1 MSTNAINKGG
11 LFNLPLRA
19 VLTLSWRNLWRNHRR
34 TGIMLAAISVGV
46 WAMIF
51 MTAIMRGMVGDMLE
65 QGIRNLPGHIQ
76 IHQQGFLDDPSIV
89 NSLASPSGEL
99 LAALNDPDTA
109 AWSGRIKVPAVIS
122 SERDTRGVMLLGV
135 DPVSEDAITAIAGQ
149 VVEGRFLDTVDDKG
163 VVIGLKL
170 AERLE
175 TRLGKRIVL
184 MSQDPDN
191 NIAERGF
198 RIVGLYKAKLEA
210 LEEINVYAA
219 RSTLQKLLKIGD
231 RVTEIAIVDK
241 DMQNIDPLFK
251 RIKAA
256 TPAGLETR
264 AWYEIDTYL
273 STMLATMDGFV
284 LVWIIIVFLALSFG
298 LVNTLIMAVF
308 ERTRE
313 IGLIQALGMRPSM
326 ILYQIMLE
334 SVLLLVIGLTLGNAL
349 AVATILPLE
358 SGLDISSVAEGMA
371 MMGASSV
378 LYPTLLLDDMI
389 LANVVVIILGTLT
402 SILPAWRAARLNP
415 VQAINST

>member
-1 MSTNAINKGG
+1 MSTSAANKS
-11 LFNLPLRA
+11 LFNLPFRA
-19 VLTLSWRNLWRNHRR
+19 MLTLSWRNLWRNHRR

-51 MTAIMRGMVGDMLE
+51 MTAIMRGMVGDMLT
-65 QGIRNLPGHIQ
+65 QGIQNLPGHIQ

-89 NSLASPSGEL
+89 NSLASPSGKL
-99 LAALNDPDTA
+99 LAALNDPDTE

-122 SERDTRGVMLLGV
+122 SERDTRGVILLGV
-135 DPVSEDAITAIAGQ
+135 DPVSEDAVTAIAGQ

-175 TRLGKRIVL
+175 TRLGKRIVI

-191 NIAERGF
+191 NIADRGF

-210 LEEINVYAA
+210 LEEMNVYAA
-219 RSTLQKLLKIGD
+219 RGTLQKLLKIGD

-256 TPAGLETR
+256 TPAGLETK
-264 AWYEIDTYL
+264 AWYEIDVYL

-334 SVLLLVIGLTLGNAL
+334 SVLLLLIGLALGNAL

-358 SGLDISSVAEGMA
+358 SGLDLSGVAEGMA

-378 LYPTLLLDDMI
+378 LYPALLLDDMI
-389 LANVVVIILGTLT
+389 LANVVVIILGTMT

-415 VQAINST
+415 VEAINST